1 MIQINRSIKMK
12 KIAYVFQL
20 LLVITLVGAC
30 ATGPTSDVSVGN
42 PEASIRLLEE
52 NLTDARSRDIDVLS
66 PEFYKSAESSLV
78 NAKQALNRG
87 AKLSTIQRYVDEGN
101 SELSQAEKI
110 AQVSNTILGKTNE
123 SREKALKV
131 GADKL
136 GEPYMEVEN
145 QYLTLTRAIENDNL
159 SYAQKHSPEVTAG
172 FREVEIMAIK
182 SNALG
187 NARKMMAD
195 AEKARLYKTAPT
207 AYDSADKALKEAE
220 MYAGQNP
227 YDAEEISNKNLQ
239 AEFMARRLFSLSDST
254 EKFKQMDSEASALY
268 LESLLAQL
276 SATLNIGDI
285 RDKGV
290 DDQIMTMAG
299 TVDSMKEANKSLGD
313 ENVAYSEQVAQL
325 QQRLAGLQDYS
336 EEQELAKRKLAA
348 ERQFNE
354 QFDTVQSYFQ
364 PEEAEVYKQGRNL
377 VIRLRGIKFP
387 VGKATLTPDNYT
399 LLSKVQ
405 KAIQTFDQP
414 NVMIEGHT
422 DSTGSA
428 QTNQALS
435 QERADAVKA
444 YLVANKTLSESNVRS
459 MGFGPDRPLAPNT
472 TPEGRATNRRIDVVI
487 SPTQSPEA

>member
-1 MIQINRSIKMK
+1 MK
-12 KIAYVFQL
+12 RIAYVFHV
-20 LLVITLVGAC
+20 LVAVALVGAC
-30 ATGPTSDVSVGN
+30 ATAPTSDVSMGN

-52 NLTDARSRDIDVLS
+52 NLADAQSKNVDVLS
-66 PEFYKSAESSLV
+66 PEFYDGAEASLEK
-78 NAKQALNRG
+78 AKQALERR
-87 AKLSTIQRYVDEGN
+87 AKLSTIQSYIDQGN
-101 SELSQAEKI
+101 SDLLKAENI

-123 SREKALKV
+123 AREKALKV

-136 GEPYMEVEN
+136 GQPYTDVEN
-145 QYLTLTRAIENDNL
+145 QYLKLTRAIENDNL
-159 SYAQKHSPEVTAG
+159 SYAQKHAAEVADG

-187 NARKMMAD
+187 NARQMMAD
-195 AEKARLYKTAPT
+195 AEKGRLYRITPT
-207 AYDSADKALKEAE
+207 AYESAEQALKEAE
-220 MYAGQNP
+220 AYAGQNP

-239 AEFMARRLFSLSDST
+239 AEFMARRLFSLSDSS
-254 EKFKQMDSEASALY
+254 EKFKQMDPEASALY
-268 LESLLAQL
+268 LEGLLAQL
-276 SATLNIGDI
+276 STTLNTGDI

-290 DDQIMTMAG
+290 DDQIMTMTGAVG
-299 TVDSMKEANKSLGD
+299 SMGETNKSL
-313 ENVAYSEQVAQL
+313 ENENRAYSEQVAEL

-354 QFDTVQSYFQ
+354 QFDTVQRYFR

-387 VGKATLTPDNYT
+387 VGQATLTPDNYT

-414 NVMIEGHT
+414 KVTIEGHT

-428 QTNQALS
+428 QTNLELS
-435 QERADAVKA
+435 QERADAVKT
-444 YLVANKTLSESNVRS
+444 YLVANNTLPESFIQAR
-459 MGFGPDRPLAPNT
+459 GFGPDRPLAPNT
-472 TPEGRATNRRIDVVI
+472 TPEGRAINRRIDVVI
-487 SPTQSPEA
+487 SPTQVPQG